1 MQFNPW
7 LKLNLILEILEIADI
22 KEFLMFND
30 GILKAA
36 NTKTNYNQNTQQGEY
51 KPFFKVLKS

>member
-36 NTKTNYNQNTQQGEY
+36 NTKTNYNQNT
-51 KPFFKVLKS
+51 